1 MFRRM
6 GLYRFQ
12 VISGNTGFPGDND
25 VSVDGQSAGTIHFG
39 AELAMKSAAKWLY
52 RGSGEVLLR
61 LKQGQHQIQLHGSSM
76 DNTLDKFL
84 LYQVSASDNSLDRIE
99 YPADQFRLE
108 SGALLTY
115 DQDGARGFASL
126 NGGEAK
132 LFAHAWESGYHSVK
146 VVYTASRGDSMV
158 LSVIGSIGHHNYC

>member
-1 MFRRM
+1 MTCLLM
-6 GLYRFQ
+6 DSLLGLY
-12 VISGNTGFPGDND
+12 TL
-25 VSVDGQSAGTIHFG
+25 A

-126 NGGEAK
+126 NGAK
-132 LFAHAWESGYHSVK
+132 RSFSPMLGK
-146 VVYTASRGDSMV
+146 VGITQ
-158 LSVIGSIGHHNYC
+158 